1 MLSVFYNIIHM
12 VLRKSILFFIAG
24 IMCLSSFS
32 AVEKAE
38 PTLKNSDTGDYFLPD
53 YGETLVAAHRAGK
66 GNAPENTMMAVKN
79 CLQSDERPDIFEM
92 DIQLTKD
99 GELVLY
105 HSLFVDEKS
114 DAAEHFGRK
123 NTPVFAKTYAELRE
137 LNFGETF
144 KKDGEYP
151 YAGLRGDDI
160 PDDLRITK
168 VEDVFDAIETAAP
181 GEFRYIVEI
190 KYPHPWAPKMVD
202 KLYKILDD
210 RDMRDRVIIGSFW
223 NDVGRYIDNH
233 YAGRLMRSANPFEI
247 VDFYGCAMRDDDLSK
262 QNIKFMSLQMPY
274 YWDDG
279 LLLVSNLGKTK
290 LIDYAHKYG
299 ISVQYWTVDK
309 PEDAETLIYNGADV
323 LMTDHPERIMDIVN
337 AGEPAAEV
345 S

>member
-1 MLSVFYNIIHM
+1 MFSALFSAAQMI
-12 VLRKSILFFIAG
+12 LRKTLLFIVAG

-32 AVEKAE
+32 AVEKVE
-38 PTLKNSDTGDYFLPD
+38 PTLKNSDTGDYFLPN
-53 YGETLVAAHRAGK
+53 YGETLIAAHRAGK

-79 CLQSDERPDIFEM
+79 CLESEERPDIFEM
-92 DIQLTKD
+92 DIQITKD

-114 DAAEHFGRK
+114 DAEEHFGKK
-123 NTPVFAKTYAELRE
+123 NTTVFSKTYAELRE
-137 LNFGETF
+137 LNFGEKF

-168 VEDVFDAIETAAP
+168 VSDVFDTIEAAAP

-190 KYPHPWAPKMVD
+190 KYPFPWAPKMVD
-202 KLYKILDD
+202 KFYDILAE
-210 RDMRDRVIIGSFW
+210 RNLTDRVIIGSFW
-223 NDVGRYIDNH
+223 NDVGHYIDNH
-233 YAGRLMRSANPFEI
+233 YAGKLMRSANPFEI
-247 VDFYGCAMRDDDLSK
+247 VDFYGCALRDEKLNKDD
-262 QNIKFMSLQMPY
+262 IKFMALQMPY

-279 LLLVSNLGKTK
+279 KLLVANLGRTK
-290 LIDYAHKYG
+290 LVDYAHKYG

-323 LMTDHPERIMDIVN
+323 LMSDHPERMYDLT
-337 AGEPAAEV
+337 AKTR
-345 S
+345 